1 MKTLFSTSG
10 HRNINS
16 AEDSSLMT
24 NILFAAMSAFALNMP
39 SISKIILLLLL
50 GSLSM
55 ILKSYIKTLSVI
67 FSAIFFAGA
76 CILPL
81 ERVAPTFTV
90 SSVWF
95 FTFVVALSFI
105 ASIVWR
111 RIRTGNLDAIHGGPL
126 RIVPSL
132 SELTLLLPYL
142 FIVILIQKWI
152 SINDLSIII
161 SQFGPE
167 DNASWIGPARALVD
181 QNLQVTNF
189 LNAGGG
195 LTIGSVITFMSFLS
209 GSAYSHASENAVAI
223 TLQTVRNTYAF
234 FILSGAIA
242 SGFVTQR
249 LRRTRNP
256 DVPRSA
262 GVAASFAVLAEF
274 SFLGWIFISFG
285 HLSFVVAAVFGII
298 FLNTVISET
307 KPNFA
312 EDVFRVSL
320 AIFLVFGMGTSW
332 TPYFPVTAATF
343 AIMIY
348 WFYKQRSRTG
358 RPFIK
363 ISIGLAILAAFLL
376 RNPFIGILYNVGALR
391 SRLGITGT
399 VAMLSEVVVA
409 AVFLILALAIFLEV
423 FHSQL
428 PKIAGHQIGELF
440 LAISSLFVMVLWVA
454 TSYFYGEQRYGS
466 WKAAALLAAFTIPIS
481 FSMIS
486 LAFKHEARLTE
497 LLFSLALFF
506 CTISFTAGWMSFY
519 GPTRVSA
526 STWVTDLATLLKE
539 RPNVQILCLNPD
551 PERWQDGY
559 VCTRLAGSL
568 TDYVGTA
575 SRTWSG
581 LPGAWGQALIYR
593 DRTPGGIM
601 VPEANTFGGSA
612 LAEIKKRLSNG
623 ETDNLVLLTTSGKLV
638 DPQNVVW
645 DEGRWWLNDIPWKE
659 LNTYP

>member
-1 MKTLFSTSG
+1 
-10 HRNINS
+10 
-16 AEDSSLMT
+16 MT

-39 SISKIILLLLL
+39 TISKIILLLFL

-55 ILKSYIKTLSVI
+55 ILKSYIKALSVI
-67 FSAIFFAGA
+67 LGAIFFAGA
-76 CILPL
+76 CISPL
-81 ERVAPTFTV
+81 ELVAPTFTV

-95 FTFVVALSFI
+95 FTFVVALSFV

-132 SELTLLLPYL
+132 SELMLLLPYL
-142 FIVILIQKWI
+142 FIVVLIQKWI
-152 SINDLSIII
+152 SINDISIII

-167 DNASWIGPARALVD
+167 DNAAWIGPARALVD
-181 QNLQVTNF
+181 QNLQVKNF
-189 LNAGGG
+189 LNAGDGS
-195 LTIGSVITFMSFLS
+195 TIGPVITFMSFLS

-234 FILSGAIA
+234 FILSGAAA

-249 LRRTRNP
+249 LRRTRNS

-262 GVAASFAVLAEF
+262 GIAASFAVLAEF
-274 SFLGWIFISFG
+274 SFLGWIFIYFG
-285 HLSFVVAAVFGII
+285 HLSFVVAAVFGLI

-307 KPNFA
+307 KPDFT
-312 EDVFRVSL
+312 EDIFRVLL

-332 TPYFPVTAATF
+332 SPYFPVTAATF
-343 AIMIY
+343 AIIIY
-348 WFYKQRSRTG
+348 WFHRQRGRAG
-358 RPFIK
+358 RPFNK
-363 ISIGLAILAAFLL
+363 ISIGFAILTALILL
-376 RNPFIGILYNVGALR
+376 NPVRRSLQAGGDFR

-409 AVFLILALAIFLEV
+409 AVFLIIALAIFLKV
-423 FHSQL
+423 FQSQL

-440 LAISSLFVMVLWVA
+440 LAVSSLFVMVLWVA

-481 FSMIS
+481 FSMIG
-486 LAFKHEARLTE
+486 LAFKHETRLSE

-519 GPTRVSA
+519 GATRSNA
-526 STWVTDLATLLKE
+526 STWMTDLATLLKE
-539 RPNVQILCLNPD
+539 RPNSQVLCLNPD
-551 PERWQDGY
+551 PEVWQDGY

-575 SRTWSG
+575 SRTWSE
-581 LPGAWGQALIYR
+581 LPYDWGWALILR

-601 VPEANTFGGSA
+601 VPEVETNGGRA

-623 ETDNLVLLTTSGKLV
+623 ETDNLVVLTTSGKLV
-638 DPQNVVW
+638 DP
-645 DEGRWWLNDIPWKE
+645 
-659 LNTYP
+659 